1 MTDTVRAEQAPSK
14 AAYRKPLAVALSVQI
29 TESGTSGVDEAMM
42 MGDNPTR
49 KAAGS

>member
-1 MTDTVRAEQAPSK
+1 MTDTACAEQAPSK
-14 AAYRKPLAVALSVQI
+14 SAYLKPLTVALSVQI

-49 KAAGS
+49 KAVGS